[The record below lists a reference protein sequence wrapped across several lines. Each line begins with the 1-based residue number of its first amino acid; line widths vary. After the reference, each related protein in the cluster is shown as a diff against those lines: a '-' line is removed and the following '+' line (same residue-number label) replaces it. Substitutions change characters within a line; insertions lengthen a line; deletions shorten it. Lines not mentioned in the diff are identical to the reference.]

1 MLNQVILIGKL
12 VWVYDQGITLKVE
25 RNEKTTEGKFEYDII
40 SVGIETALFNK
51 SKKFL
56 DADKDI
62 TIGVKARLIS
72 EGDDHSVLKLM
83 ADKMTFLPNKT
94 M

>member
-12 VWVYDQGITLKVE
+12 IWVYDQGITLKVK
-25 RNEKTTEGKFEYDII
+25 RNEKTTEGEFEYDII
-40 SVGIETALFNK
+40 SVGVEPALFNK
-51 SKKFL
+51 SKEFL

-72 EGDDHSVLKLM
+72 EGEDHSVLKLM
-83 ADKMTFLPNKT
+83 ADKMTFLPSKA